1 MTFRLSDRSSLQGAF
16 QQMYALERYVRTT
29 GLEKPL
35 LELVKIRASQINGCA
50 FCLAMHVRDARKA
63 GEREDRIAVLPAW
76 RETGWFSDRERAAL
90 AWAEAVT
97 TLENQHVP
105 EDIFQQARSQFG
117 ERELSDL
124 TLAIIAI
131 NGWNRLNIALTQSEP
146 TPFSF
151 DADSDA
157 EAAD

>member
-1 MTFRLSDRSSLQGAF
+1 
-16 QQMYALERYVRTT
+16 MYALERYVRTT

-63 GEREDRIAVLPAW
+63 GEREDRIAVLAAW
-76 RETGWFSDRERAAL
+76 RETGWFNARERAAL

-97 TLENQHVP
+97 TLEGREVP
-105 EDIFQQARSQFG
+105 DAVFAQAREQFS
-117 ERELSDL
+117 EQELADL
-124 TLAIIAI
+124 TLAVIAI
-131 NGWNRLNIALTQSEP
+131 NGWNRFNIAFHGEP
-146 TPFSF
+146 EAFTM
-151 DADSDA
+151 DVDA